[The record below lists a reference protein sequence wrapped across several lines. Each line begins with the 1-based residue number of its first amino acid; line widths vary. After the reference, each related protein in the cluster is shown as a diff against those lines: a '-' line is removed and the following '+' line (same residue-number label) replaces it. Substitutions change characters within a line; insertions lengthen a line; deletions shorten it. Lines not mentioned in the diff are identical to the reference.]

1 MRRVKREKVEVKN
14 KLGIHARVAAMIV
27 KEASKYASD
36 IYLEKNGM
44 KANCKSIL
52 GLLALGASRGTILEL
67 SAEGTDES
75 EAFEAMKRLFE
86 ERFGEEE

>member
-27 KEASKYASD
+27 QEASRFASD
-36 IYLEKNGM
+36 AYLDKNGM
-44 KANCKSIL
+44 RANCKSIL
-52 GLLALGASRGTILEL
+52 GLLALGASRGTVLEL
-67 SAEGTDES
+67 IVEGKDEDR
-75 EAFEAMKRLFE
+75 AFEALKRLFE